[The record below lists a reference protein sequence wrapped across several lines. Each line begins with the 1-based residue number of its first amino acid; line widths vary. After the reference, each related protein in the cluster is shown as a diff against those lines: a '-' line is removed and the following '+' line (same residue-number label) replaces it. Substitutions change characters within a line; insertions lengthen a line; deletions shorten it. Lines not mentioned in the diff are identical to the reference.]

1 MDTSLLE
8 IIKLVLTVAI
18 VPITIAVYKILS
30 NQERMQELIKEIMI
44 TDGEQHGSILRKI
57 ERLEENIAQYER
69 DNRIEHNSVLKEIS
83 EFKLTNAVEHQ
94 KLSKG
99 DKL

>member
-1 MDTSLLE
+1 METSLVE

-30 NQERMQELIKEIMI
+30 NQERMQETLKEIMMNDN
-44 TDGEQHGSILRKI
+44 TQHNNIVVKI
-57 ERLEENIAQYER
+57 EKLDDNIAQYER
-69 DNRIEHNSVLKEIS
+69 DNRVEHTSLLKELS
-83 EFKLTNAVEHQ
+83 QFKLDNAIEHQ
-94 KLSKG
+94 KLSQG

>member
-1 MDTSLLE
+1 METSLLE

-30 NQERMQELIKEIMI
+30 NQERMQELIKELM
-44 TDGEQHGSILRKI
+44 TAEDSQHGSIIRKI

-69 DNRIEHNSVLKEIS
+69 DNRVEHNSVLKELS
-83 EFKLTNAVEHQ
+83 DFKLTNAVEHQ